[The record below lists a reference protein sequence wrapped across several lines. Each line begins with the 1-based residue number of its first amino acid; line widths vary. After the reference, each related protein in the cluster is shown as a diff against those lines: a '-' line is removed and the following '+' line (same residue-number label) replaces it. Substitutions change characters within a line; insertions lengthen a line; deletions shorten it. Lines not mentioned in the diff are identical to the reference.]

1 MIKYNHY
8 MIYEGKNILFELT
21 NLPATSM
28 SKKIELETSDGSS

>member
-21 NLPATSM
+21 NGIFQQQACQ
-28 SKKIELETSDGSS
+28 KKSS